1 MSRRPQSKG
10 IPSARQPT
18 PPSVR
23 EESIDQI
30 NWGHF
35 HFKSHYD
42 DVQDSCARGPRDGD
56 LILYFAR
63 IEHLHDAFQIGAVAV
78 GDFGMGA

>member
-1 MSRRPQSKG
+1 MCASTAGRK
-10 IPSARQPT
+10 IT
-18 PPSVR
+18 VPPLC
-23 EESIDQI
+23 EESKYQF
-30 NWGHF
+30 NWENHKG
-35 HFKSHYD
+35 HYD
-42 DVQDSCARGPRDGD
+42 DVQDSGARDHQDGD